1 MTQRFAV
8 PAVLVVVAA
17 LVYPLAVVAGGAP
30 RFPSRSDC
38 VHTARAD
45 GDLEVVFG
53 YFDSEADA
61 KPLLDKVLAVGFKGS
76 QLELNACGQVKVAV
90 HGITTS
96 TNDPMGSWP
105 VGIRS
110 DARGCEKRTMLLN
123 GFNLSRTPNRVTRI
137 RGCARLSA

>member
-1 MTQRFAV
+1 VTQRFAV

-90 HGITTS
+90 HGITTLE
-96 TNDPMGSWP
+96 
-105 VGIRS
+105 VGDQVMAEARS
-110 DARGCEKRTMLLN
+110 VGLRPTLE
-123 GFNLSRTPNRVTRI
+123 RV
-137 RGCARLSA
+137 S